1 MEVEHEVEAP
11 AVESAGE
18 VRRLAQETAERP
30 VREGGPQRSAREL
43 DHLVEEWLPPEDSRR
58 GGLDQPGDV
67 RTGVGAAKRRNRG
80 KRPDD
85 IAEGP
90 QADHQNS
97 IGGRRTRKRLE
108 RSGDGEPREGER
120 RW

>member
-1 MEVEHEVEAP
+1 MEVEREVEAP
-11 AVESAGE
+11 AIEHAGE
-18 VRRLAQETAERP
+18 MRRLAKKPADRP
-30 VREGGPQRSAREL
+30 AREGRPQRIAREL

-67 RTGVGAAKRRNRG
+67 RAGVGPAKRRNRG

-85 IAEGP
+85 VADGS

-97 IGGRRTRKRLE
+97 IGGGRTRKRLE
-108 RSGDGEPREGER
+108 RGGDSEPREGER